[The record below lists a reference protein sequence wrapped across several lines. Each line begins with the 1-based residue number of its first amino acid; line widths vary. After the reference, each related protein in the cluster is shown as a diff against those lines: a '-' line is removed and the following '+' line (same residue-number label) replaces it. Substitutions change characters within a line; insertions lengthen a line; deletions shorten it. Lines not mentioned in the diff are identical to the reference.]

1 MNYIQTHYMTNNG
14 KTCKVTTICCNA
26 PKQTNTLGVVTGKMQ
41 SNAFEVFWTNMWGQ
55 PTSSNVNNASISEME
70 SEDENNNATY
80 FDAVLTFRYVHN
92 GNIPKTVSCTLKNV
106 LAVEDIGNSPDS
118 QIPVMI
124 RSEWYRFTGITFN
137 SNDIYLANAVLTFH
151 D

>member
-26 PKQTNTLGVVTGKMQ
+26 PKQTNSTGIATGKME

-55 PTSSNVNNASISEME
+55 PTGNNVTKASISEME

-80 FDAVLTFRYVHN
+80 FDAVLTFRHEST
-92 GNIPKTVSCTLKNV
+92 GNIPKTASCTLKNIQ
-106 LAVEDIGNSPDS
+106 AVETVGDSPS
-118 QIPVMI
+118 SIPVVI
-124 RSEWYRFTGITFN
+124 RQEWKRLSGYGFEGN
-137 SNDIYLANAVLTFH
+137 NVYLANAVLTFH